1 MEQQQFPVSKLLTI
15 QTKLKQLIL
24 AIANIFF
31 YFLENYKILLK
42 TTF

>member
-1 MEQQQFPVSKLLTI
+1 MEQQQFLVSKLLMN
-15 QTKLKQLIL
+15 QTKLKQLLL

-31 YFLENYKILLK
+31 YFSKNYKILLK